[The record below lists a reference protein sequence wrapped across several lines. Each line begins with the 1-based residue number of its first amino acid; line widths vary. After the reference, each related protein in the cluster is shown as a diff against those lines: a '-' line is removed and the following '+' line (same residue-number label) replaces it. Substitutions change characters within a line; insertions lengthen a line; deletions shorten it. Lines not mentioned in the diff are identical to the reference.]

1 MGGKKEI
8 FDEQKLKEALSY
20 LNFVKLEKED
30 FLNTFNPWQKK
41 ENNKLIKEFIEA
53 LNDKDKSFSWLDILN
68 NDKYC
73 NEKIKDQ
80 IRIKNKYVD
89 MRFQIPEHFHGDID
103 NAILFHC
110 MENPRGYL
118 AEFEKEERKKEKNE
132 IYSARNVKEFFLS
145 TNKLKENE
153 ETVETNDVADII
165 NKRYGIDK
173 VDEETIQQI
182 IYSETSAMKKEFSDL
197 FETFKDKDFKKNY
210 KLSGNTNDQKA
221 LFPYY
226 YIRSYYSQLINSTE
240 KFNPQLLQ
248 NRQQE
253 AECLGEKF
261 CNIEIYPFSSTTPDL
276 AEKQIGNEILMNS
289 EVSRLGVYIILRRI
303 YKSLERKSD
312 KPIII
317 FRKYEQA
324 WEKLIKE
331 IFKGI
336 KESNKKFPEEEVLKY
351 LEQNYFY
358 CQINKQGGGITSGNV
373 CLVSDYKEFKKNKTS
388 AFEHIKSLLNT
399 I

>member
-118 AEFEKEERKKEKNE
+118 AEFEKEERKKKMRFIVPEMLKN
-132 IYSARNVKEFFLS
+132 FF
-145 TNKLKENE
+145 
-153 ETVETNDVADII
+153 
-165 NKRYGIDK
+165 
-173 VDEETIQQI
+173 
-182 IYSETSAMKKEFSDL
+182 
-197 FETFKDKDFKKNY
+197 
-210 KLSGNTNDQKA
+210 
-221 LFPYY
+221 
-226 YIRSYYSQLINSTE
+226 
-240 KFNPQLLQ
+240 
-248 NRQQE
+248 
-253 AECLGEKF
+253 
-261 CNIEIYPFSSTTPDL
+261 
-276 AEKQIGNEILMNS
+276 
-289 EVSRLGVYIILRRI
+289 
-303 YKSLERKSD
+303 
-312 KPIII
+312 
-317 FRKYEQA
+317 
-324 WEKLIKE
+324 
-331 IFKGI
+331 
-336 KESNKKFPEEEVLKY
+336 
-351 LEQNYFY
+351 
-358 CQINKQGGGITSGNV
+358 
-373 CLVSDYKEFKKNKTS
+373 
-388 AFEHIKSLLNT
+388 
-399 I
+399 